1 MLLKLFKTINLI
13 LIFVIAS
20 SNLVTICPENKGHSA
35 EVHFAVEPCDSH
47 ECHRNLNSHQCD
59 SEVCEHKFCNDK
71 TLLDEFR
78 MPQLSRFTFTTFISD
93 DPFSKIFL
101 SKPSQYENLT
111 ITSPQRLFSSI
122 PPMITVLRI

>member
-1 MLLKLFKTINLI
+1 MQRIFKSVKLL
-13 LIFVIAS
+13 LIFMIAS
-20 SNLVTICPENKGHSA
+20 SNLVTHCPENKGRSA
-35 EVHFAVEPCDSH
+35 EVHFAVEPCDAH
-47 ECHRNLNSHQCD
+47 ECHRNQDTHQCD

-78 MPQLSRFTFTTFISD
+78 MPQLGRFTFTTFISD
-93 DPFSKIFL
+93 DPFLKIFL

-122 PPMITVLRI
+122 LPLTTVLRI